1 VTAVPR
7 PKTVYTDE
15 QQALLDAAV
24 EKAQTAERAEDE
36 AWEAIKKAR
45 DARVLDTDL
54 TDERTPPRFNRATL
68 NRRYGKRP
76 T

>member
-15 QQALLDAAV
+15 QQALLDAFI
-24 EKAQTAERAEDE
+24 EKARNAERAEDE
-36 AWEAIKKAR
+36 AWEALKAAR
-45 DARVLDTDL
+45 DAKVLDTDL
-54 TDERTPPRFNRATL
+54 TGDDTPPRFNRATL